1 MNSKQYEE
9 LCRFFLADQLGISV
23 EEVSSVFIPNP
34 TRPNVPAY
42 KHQIDLY
49 WETGDPI
56 CRYLHIANAKWRGSD
71 KVDQQDV
78 LLLEQV
84 KNEVNAHKAV
94 MIASSGFT
102 SGAEAVAQ
110 HKGIAL
116 HIVRPDFD
124 YTSLPLKDT
133 TAIQHQIQAIAANR
147 PQRIYSNK
155 IVYRAFDLSKLEFAV
170 IRPSPPAPTG
180 GRTAPFYSPSP
191 IHGYENRAITGA
203 PNKMIGGEGPGG
215 VPRVNR
221 GGIPGGFPNRRGG
234 GSGFETK

>member
-23 EEVSSVFIPNP
+23 EEVSSVLIPNP
-34 TRPNVPAY
+34 TRPNLPAY

-84 KNEVNAHKAV
+84 KNDVNAHKAV
-94 MIASSGFT
+94 MITSSEFT

-124 YTSLPLKDT
+124 YSSLPSKDT
-133 TAIQHQIQAIAANR
+133 TAIQHQIQAIAASR
-147 PQRIYSNK
+147 PQRIYSNE

-170 IRPSPPAPTG
+170 IRPIPP
-180 GRTAPFYSPSP
+180 APFYSPSP
-191 IHGYENRAITGA
+191 VHGYENRAITGA
-203 PNKMIGGEGPGG
+203 PNKMIGGGGQGG
-215 VPRVNR
+215 VPGVNR
-221 GGIPGGFPNRRGG
+221 CGIPGGFPNRQGG
-234 GSGFETK
+234 PGFRTK